1 VSTAPRRALDAE
13 RLDETTTLQTP
24 RRPIRDDGAPRPRW
38 QRITRWLVLRL
49 LGAVIVIWGAAT
61 TTFVVEDLLAGNR
74 AVTLLNELSG
84 NTTTATYTAAQIA
97 NVDKQYGFNKPML
110 SQYFDYISG
119 IVHGNLGTS
128 YLQHQPVV
136 TIISREVGPTLAL
149 TVSAL
154 LLAWVIAA
162 LRTLATAKRGRFVS
176 GFGSGV
182 EIVSAGLPAY
192 WLGVVLLV
200 VFAIDLNLFPV
211 LGNTSLEGLVLPSLT
226 LAIPLSGFLGQVVRD
241 EFEKVLEEPFI
252 ISARARG
259 MGDLSV
265 RMRHAL
271 RHALLPAITLSGWA
285 LGALIS
291 GAVLVEAVF
300 ARPGI
305 GNMIVTAA
313 ESRDVP
319 LVSGTVILVA
329 IAYVV
334 ANFLVDVAYMV
345 IDPRLRAI

>member
-1 VSTAPRRALDAE
+1 
-13 RLDETTTLQTP
+13 
-24 RRPIRDDGAPRPRW
+24 
-38 QRITRWLVLRL
+38 
-49 LGAVIVIWGAAT
+49 
-61 TTFVVEDLLAGNR
+61 
-74 AVTLLNELSG
+74 
-84 NTTTATYTAAQIA
+84 
-97 NVDKQYGFNKPML
+97 
-110 SQYFDYISG
+110 
-119 IVHGNLGTS
+119 
-128 YLQHQPVV
+128 
-136 TIISREVGPTLAL
+136 
-149 TVSAL
+149 
-154 LLAWVIAA
+154 
-162 LRTLATAKRGRFVS
+162 VS

>member
-1 VSTAPRRALDAE
+1 
-13 RLDETTTLQTP
+13 
-24 RRPIRDDGAPRPRW
+24 
-38 QRITRWLVLRL
+38 
-49 LGAVIVIWGAAT
+49 
-61 TTFVVEDLLAGNR
+61 
-74 AVTLLNELSG
+74 
-84 NTTTATYTAAQIA
+84 
-97 NVDKQYGFNKPML
+97 
-110 SQYFDYISG
+110 
-119 IVHGNLGTS
+119 
-128 YLQHQPVV
+128 V